1 MRRYLDVVLPSVLI
15 AIAEAL
21 YFTGNTQACL
31 AVHALNVLVC
41 ILLPLALLG
50 WDMVLFQAFSLIS
63 LIRLVGLGMPVF
75 FSLTLYNFIP
85 VYAVAIVGAFVVLGE
100 GRAIKEQ
107 AKAVKDMLISIIRR
121 MRTNLKPWTIFL
133 VVGVLLGYLFSNI
146 EYAIIHPQALVPQI
160 DLFYLLVLGF
170 IMLFFVGFGEEL
182 MFRAILQRR
191 MQTRIGIWGGIVLTS
206 VLFAAMHSIYF
217 SFEYLIYVF
226 IVGMILG
233 VAYYRTKSLGL
244 VSLIHG
250 SINFFLFSFLPYGY
264 LRFF

>member
-1 MRRYLDVVLPSVLI
+1 MRRYLDVILPSVLI

-31 AVHALNVLVC
+31 AVHGLNVLVC
-41 ILLPLALLG
+41 ILLPLAMLG
-50 WDMVLFQAFSLIS
+50 WDIGLFQAFSLIS

-85 VYAVAIVGAFVVLGE
+85 VYAVAIVGAFVVLGA

-107 AKAVKDMLISIIRR
+107 MKTVKDVFVGTMRKMRR
-121 MRTNLKPWTIFL
+121 NLTLWLTFL
-133 VVGVLLGYLFSNI
+133 VVGVLMGYLFSNI
-146 EYAIIHPQALVPQI
+146 EYAIIRPSALVPEI

-206 VLFAAMHSIYF
+206 VLFAAMHSVYF
-217 SFEYLIYVF
+217 SYVYLVYVF

-233 VAYYRTKSLGL
+233 IAYHRTKSLGFVAL
-244 VSLIHG
+244 VHG

-264 LRFF
+264 LGFF